1 MNVHPSARERLL
13 DATEDL
19 AFTQGVAATPV
30 DEILRSAGV
39 APATLYA
46 HFGNKEGLI
55 TQALERRLVR
65 WDEAWQLAID
75 GASTARERLL
85 AVFPALREYRISV
98 TSARWCAFLGV
109 AAESP
114 RPGPE
119 LQKALASD
127 SRLLTARLKELAVPV
142 VGANQADALVSQLV
156 LVYTGVLGMLLRGM
170 DTETAVDLG
179 LHIAGAAVDAITY
192 YPHPAPAHGLT
203 STPEAEQTI

>member
-1 MNVHPSARERLL
+1 MEVHPSARERLL
-13 DATEDL
+13 DATEGL

-65 WDEAWQLAID
+65 WDEAWQSAID
-75 GASTARERLL
+75 EAPTPRERLL
-85 AVFPALREYRISV
+85 AVFPALGRYRRSV
-98 TSARWCAFLGV
+98 TAARWCAFLGV

-114 RPGPE
+114 HPGPE

-127 SRLLTARLKELAVPV
+127 TQLLTARLKELAVPV
-142 VGANQADALVSQLV
+142 VAADHADALVAQLV

-170 DTETAVDLG
+170 DTERAVGLG
-179 LHIAGAAVDAITY
+179 LHIAGAVIEAAE
-192 YPHPAPAHGLT
+192 G
-203 STPEAEQTI
+203 TPS

>member
-1 MNVHPSARERLL
+1 MDVQPSTRERLL

-55 TQALERRLVR
+55 TQALERRLMR

-75 GASTARERLL
+75 EASTPREKLL
-85 AVFPALREYRISV
+85 AVFPALTEYRRGV
-98 TSARWCAFLGV
+98 TAARWCAFLGV

-127 SRLLTARLKELAVPV
+127 TQLLTSRLRELAVPV
-142 VGANQADALVSQLV
+142 VGANHVDALVAQLV

-170 DTETAVDLG
+170 DAERAVELG
-179 LHIAGAAVDAITY
+179 LHIAGAAV
-192 YPHPAPAHGLT
+192 
-203 STPEAEQTI
+203 EAAAGTRS